1 MDSKQK
7 KRSIAVAKNK
17 VHIWHATMLSFFPSI
32 ISFSF
37 LLSSLPFF
45 SVLFILFFFF
55 PEVVFSSFKRPV
67 PWEHST
73 PPPPQTHTLES
84 WRGADA
90 RHLPGGRVLPP
101 WAACA
106 LHCCAAG
113 AVYYRLAITL
123 SGMCSSPNISN
134 GPLNGN
140 RFADSHFRLAVQ
152 TTRWWHLH
160 NA

>member
-1 MDSKQK
+1 MWQK
-7 KRSIAVAKNK
+7 IKYTFGMQPCSVFFLLLFPFRFCYLLF
-17 VHIWHATMLSFFPSI
+17 LSSL
-32 ISFSF
+32 SFSF
-37 LLSSLPFF
+37 C
-45 SVLFILFFFF
+45 FFFF

-123 SGMCSSPNISN
+123 SGLCSSPNISN